1 MDNRNPSVAPYI
13 VTAIAIAATIWTT
26 IGTPHGGMKTVKQQY
41 AGRTAAPW
49 SASHIFVLSSADGIV
64 LSSADGIA
72 LDLVGSG
79 GPTSPNG
86 RGEFDTWIKPIQPPR
101 YGAR

>member
-49 SASHIFVLSSADGIV
+49 SASHIFVLSSADGI
-64 LSSADGIA
+64 A